1 MSEQHNEQHPDKGV
15 SQGSGNSYKL
25 VIKGN
30 SGKSR
35 SGSGPHYILR
45 RKLEGETDDLVEEQ
59 PLSETEEE
67 LEDLIQAE
75 PIASASNVSV
85 YISSLM
91 SHVPDDVNRVVD
103 AIIAEENKR
112 PTNLPTLDDTLSMIF
127 PVSDDSILQ
136 GEASYGTPQVVN
148 QNTQKSSDDESH
160 SKNQKYIKKV
170 EYEDL

>member
-1 MSEQHNEQHPDKGV
+1 MSEQQKDQNPEQEA

-30 SGKSR
+30 SGKGR

-45 RKLEGETDDLVEEQ
+45 RKLEGETDELVEEQ
-59 PLSETEEE
+59 PVSEAEEE
-67 LEDLIQAE
+67 FEDLIQAE

-127 PVSDDSILQ
+127 PVSGDSMLQ
-136 GEASYGTPQVVN
+136 GEESIGTPEVVN
-148 QNTQKSSDDESH
+148 RNALKSADDESH
-160 SKNQKYIKKV
+160 SKNQKYVKKV